1 MKLCLGHMMLGKSGS
16 RCLPSV
22 PHMGVDVQNV
32 DADFLVASS
41 HKVELSN
48 YLYENLR
55 SLPNVQI
62 YCPVPSQ
69 IVQRAAL
76 FSFNVKDIHPT
87 DIATFLD
94 QQHGVAIR
102 SGHHCAQPLRRFLG
116 INASARASLHF
127 YNTKEDV
134 DDFIHALNDIVSFFT
149 SFK

>member
-94 QQHGVAIR
+94 QQVSEKKWQMITDHKLEGGIKVHFAIFR
-102 SGHHCAQPLRRFLG
+102 VLSLFL
-116 INASARASLHF
+116 L
-127 YNTKEDV
+127 
-134 DDFIHALNDIVSFFT
+134 
-149 SFK
+149 